1 MRNSDKVTNQD
12 QRRMSLLRRTK
23 MCSNKIIWQ
32 IKSISVI
39 ISFNSILY
47 NEVLAEVDFT
57 KLSNIAWDR
66 HSGGGI
72 DRLFS

>member
-57 KLSNIAWDR
+57 KLSNIP
-66 HSGGGI
+66 
-72 DRLFS
+72 